1 MNGAQ
6 KDGKMICKKDKKWGK
21 IHLALL
27 LLFASIAL
35 ASLASSAH
43 ASSGAPSFLLAA
55 GIDLKYFAL
64 ALAIPI
70 AAVSIAYMASYAF
83 NVPHLRAVLQDELLQ
98 IIATGAVALTIIG
111 TQGVVDEYV
120 VAALHGAG
128 ATGNDIT
135 SALDGASD
143 MLSGLSDETIA
154 LQNNMLDASVWLGGQ
169 ASKSIFCNFMGVGF
183 TLPNC
188 GQYNAYRGGLTS
200 AMFTTTAALA
210 DTYAQQYILSLAR
223 NYAFTI
229 IIPLGLLLRCFKM
242 SRAAG
247 GALIAIGFGFYTVF
261 PVVMLATENLLHSAD
276 QLVPPPSI
284 PFSPTCDPYET
295 NMLSARAGFSEY
307 GNSLLSF
314 DLITGISYFVLVRV
328 LFMSILNLIIT
339 LGFIRAFAHIIG
351 SDIDVSGLA
360 RIS

>member
-1 MNGAQ
+1 
-6 KDGKMICKKDKKWGK
+6 
-21 IHLALL
+21 
-27 LLFASIAL
+27 
-35 ASLASSAH
+35 
-43 ASSGAPSFLLAA
+43 
-55 GIDLKYFAL
+55 
-64 ALAIPI
+64 
-70 AAVSIAYMASYAF
+70 VSIAYMASYAF

-98 IIATGAVALTIIG
+98 IVATGAIALTLIG
-111 TQGVVDEYV
+111 TQGVVDQYV
-120 VAALHGAG
+120 VAAVQG
-128 ATGNDIT
+128 TGEESIINING
-135 SALDGASD
+135 ALDAAS
-143 MLSGLSDETIA
+143 STLSDLGAKTIA
-154 LQNNMLDASVWLGGQ
+154 LQDNMLDASVWLGGQ

-210 DTYAQQYILSLAR
+210 DTYAQQYILALAR

-261 PVVMLATENLLHSAD
+261 PVVILATENLLHDPAISQD
-276 QLVPPPSI
+276 PPAI
-284 PFSPTCDPYET
+284 PFSPACDPYET

-307 GNSLLSF
+307 GDSLLSF
-314 DLITGISYFVLVRV
+314 DLVTGISYFVLVRV